1 MDQLS
6 DEWFEARKGKI
17 TASNVGAILGV
28 SPYADRSSVMRAM
41 VREYHGAER
50 EFNGNAATRWG
61 NDNEHTALMAVESH
75 LGVMV
80 EQCGFVLHENGW
92 LGASPDGL
100 IDDAVIEVKCPHRK
114 EMFSLDSRKDYYA
127 QVQTQMIC
135 AGKTKGYFGVWVP
148 DYIQVTPVELDEEW
162 IAASMPILERF
173 HIEFLAVVKS
183 KELSA
188 PYLDDLIQDM
198 TGDMDW
204 DSAAIEYLRLKADA
218 DATDKRLQAAK
229 DELISMANGRKSKG
243 SGVLVFPVAGRTT
256 TDYAA
261 LLSDHPEIDVNQ
273 YKKTGKESWSVRSS

>member
-1 MDQLS
+1 MQQLS

-28 SPYADRSSVMRAM
+28 SPYADSESVMRSM
-41 VREYHGAER
+41 VREYHGAES
-50 EFNGNAATRWG
+50 EIKSNIAMEWG
-61 NDNEHTALMAVESH
+61 NDNEHQALMAVESH

-80 EQCGFVLHENGW
+80 EQCGFIVHENGW

-100 IDDAVIEVKCPHRK
+100 THDAVIEVKCPYRK

-127 QVQTQMIC
+127 QVQTQMLC

-148 DYIQVTPVELDEEW
+148 DFIQVTPVELDEEW
-162 IAASMPILERF
+162 IASSMPILEKF
-173 HIEFLAVVKS
+173 HSEFLEIVKS

-188 PYLDDLIQDM
+188 PYLEDFVQDM

-204 DSAAIEYLRLKADA
+204 DSAATEYLRLKADA
-218 DATDKRLQAAK
+218 DATDKRLKAAK
-229 DELISMANGRKSKG
+229 DELIKMANGRKSKG

-256 TDYAA
+256 TDYAR
-261 LLSDHPEIDVNQ
+261 LLSDHPEIDANE
-273 YKKTGKESWSVRSS
+273 YKKTGKGSWGIR